1 MAARTAPTGVFELQR
16 TDSLQ
21 QSRAPNF
28 VVDDDDAATD
38 SDVSENLPRAQSDL
52 EDEAQEEEDIDDTV
66 KEDMKKLEA
75 TFPGVSE
82 RFRLVNRIGE
92 GKGSFL
98 FDHWVSEDKLT

>member
-1 MAARTAPTGVFELQR
+1 MATYAAPTGTFELQR
-16 TDSLQ
+16 TDSLKQ
-21 QSRAPNF
+21 PRVPNF

-52 EDEAQEEEDIDDTV
+52 EDDTQDDEDIDDTV

-98 FDHWVSEDKLT
+98 GHCASFEMR

>member
-1 MAARTAPTGVFELQR
+1 MATYAAPTGTFELQR
-16 TDSLQ
+16 TDSLKQ
-21 QSRAPNF
+21 PRAPNF

-38 SDVSENLPRAQSDL
+38 SDVSENLPRSQSDL
-52 EDEAQEEEDIDDTV
+52 EDDTQDDEDIDDTV

-98 FDHWVSEDKLT
+98 GHCASFEMR

>member
-1 MAARTAPTGVFELQR
+1 MATHAAPTGTFELQR
-16 TDSLQ
+16 TDSLKQ
-21 QSRAPNF
+21 PRAPNF

-38 SDVSENLPRAQSDL
+38 SDVSENLPQAQSDL
-52 EDEAQEEEDIDDTV
+52 EDDTQDDEDIDDTV

-98 FDHWVSEDKLT
+98 GHCASFEMR

>member
-1 MAARTAPTGVFELQR
+1 MATHAAPTGAFELQR
-16 TDSLQ
+16 TDSLKQ
-21 QSRAPNF
+21 PRAPNF
-28 VVDDDDAATD
+28 VVDDDDDAATD

-52 EDEAQEEEDIDDTV
+52 EDDTQDDEDIDDTV

-98 FDHWVSEDKLT
+98 GHCASFEMR

>member
-1 MAARTAPTGVFELQR
+1 MATHAAPTGTFELQR
-16 TDSLQ
+16 TDSLKQ
-21 QSRAPNF
+21 PRAPNF

-52 EDEAQEEEDIDDTV
+52 EDDTQDDEDIDDTV

-98 FDHWVSEDKLT
+98 LGHCASFEMR

>member
-1 MAARTAPTGVFELQR
+1 MATYAAPTGTFELQR
-16 TDSLQ
+16 TYSLKQ
-21 QSRAPNF
+21 PRAPNF

-52 EDEAQEEEDIDDTV
+52 EDDTQDDEDIDDTV

-98 FDHWVSEDKLT
+98 GHCASFEMR

>member
-1 MAARTAPTGVFELQR
+1 MATYAAPTGTFELQR
-16 TDSLQ
+16 TDSLKQ
-21 QSRAPNF
+21 PRAPNF

-38 SDVSENLPRAQSDL
+38 SDVSENLPQAQSDL
-52 EDEAQEEEDIDDTV
+52 EDDTQDDEDIDDTV

-98 FDHWVSEDKLT
+98 GHCASFEMR

>member
-1 MAARTAPTGVFELQR
+1 MATYAAPTGTFELQR
-16 TDSLQ
+16 TDSLKQ
-21 QSRAPNF
+21 PRAPNF

-52 EDEAQEEEDIDDTV
+52 EDDTQDDEDIDDTV

-98 FDHWVSEDKLT
+98 GHCASFEMR